1 MSKES
6 KLEKKEAKAA
16 KKAAKAEKAAQKSA
30 AKAEKQHAKAYD
42 KFVKDTTKKNASAE
56 KKAAEKGV
64 AFTPTEIPAIDE
76 FQSKA
81 ELKAIKAND
90 KAYAG
95 FVKKIEKKNA
105 RMEKKCAKKGKPFVP
120 IAIPEKD
127 EVIAQENKKR
137 KIFTMIVLILLIWAM
152 IYFIVM
158 WFMYNPPFKPVSD
171 DDVTTTIAKVYDYET
186 YSNPHEI
193 TTTPD
198 YSIADAK
205 LFLKQVIHDNWK
217 TIGYSSDVSNESIT
231 YNNRIIEVNNADC
244 YVFTCSG
251 KTFAVSVK
259 LSSCYVYQD
268 GKYAPLTFNDTN
280 IIFK

>member
-16 KKAAKAEKAAQKSA
+16 KKAAKADKVAQKSA

-42 KFVKDTTKKNASAE
+42 KFVKEATNKNAKGE
-56 KKAAEKGV
+56 KKATASGK
-64 AFTPTEIPAIDE
+64 AFTPIVIPPIDQ

-90 KAYAG
+90 KAYDAL
-95 FVKKIEKKNA
+95 VKKINKKNTK
-105 RMEKKCAKKGKPFVP
+105 MEAKCAKKGQPFVP

-127 EVIAQENKKR
+127 EVVAQENKKK
-137 KIFTMIVLILLIWAM
+137 KIFSMILMILLIWFM
-152 IYFIVM
+152 IYFIIM
-158 WFMYNPPFKPVSD
+158 WVNYVAPIKPVDETVSETNS
-171 DDVTTTIAKVYDYET
+171 VNYDYET

-198 YSIADAK
+198 YSVSDARR
-205 LFLKQVIHDNWK
+205 FLQQVIHDNWK
-217 TIGYSSDVSNESIT
+217 VIGYSSDVSSSSIT
-231 YNNRIIEVNNADC
+231 YSNKTIKVNNAKC

-251 KTFAVSVK
+251 KTYAVPVK
-259 LSSCYVYQD
+259 LSGCYVED
-268 GKYAPLTFNDTN
+268 NGKYVPLTFNDTDLL
-280 IIFK
+280 F